1 VLLRPFEA
9 NRRENAANRLLTVV
23 LLALGCL
30 AVTADVLAQAPR
42 GVALTPR
49 NFPSHTMEDVDHSFR
64 LARELGRHAVFI
76 YQWGELDREVA
87 RTMLAKAARSG
98 LVAIAGLSPTTLDQG
113 RKELDLPASLRRQAG
128 SNVSFSNP
136 VIRASYI
143 KAASSLAELKPPYL
157 CLATEINL
165 LGIQRLAEYLHFVSL
180 YKEAYRAVKKI
191 SPATTVFVSFQ
202 WEWMRILDARAPA
215 RIADHSK
222 LIHVFRPELDL
233 VGLTTY
239 PSPFHENPAR
249 LPPDYYTWL
258 FRHIQ
263 PRDPVMIMEVGWPT
277 SGTGS
282 EAEQVAFIER
292 LPGLLKGINLV
303 GLEWALLHDVQ
314 VGSFDANLN
323 TVGLRYRDG
332 RPKAGYDRFR
342 ALLLR

>member
-1 VLLRPFEA
+1 
-9 NRRENAANRLLTVV
+9 
-23 LLALGCL
+23 
-30 AVTADVLAQAPR
+30 LAQAPR

-49 NFPSHTMEDVDHSFR
+49 NFPNHTMADVDESFR

-76 YQWGELDREVA
+76 YQWGELDRDVVK
-87 RTMLAKAARSG
+87 TMLAKAAKSR
-98 LVAIAGLSPTTLDQG
+98 LVAIVGLSPTTLDQG
-113 RKELDLPASLRRQAG
+113 RKELDLPAALRRQAG
-128 SNVSFSNP
+128 GNVSFSNP
-136 VIRASYI
+136 VIRSSYI
-143 KAASSLAELKPPYL
+143 KAAASLAELKPPYL

-202 WEWMRILDARAPA
+202 WEWMRILDARAPD

-249 LPPDYYTWL
+249 LPPDYYTWI

-263 PRDPVMIMEVGWPT
+263 PREPVMIMEAGWPT
-277 SGTGS
+277 SGTGN

-314 VGSFDANLN
+314 IGSFDANLN

-332 RPKAGYDRFR
+332 RPKAGYERFR
-342 ALLLR
+342 TLRLR